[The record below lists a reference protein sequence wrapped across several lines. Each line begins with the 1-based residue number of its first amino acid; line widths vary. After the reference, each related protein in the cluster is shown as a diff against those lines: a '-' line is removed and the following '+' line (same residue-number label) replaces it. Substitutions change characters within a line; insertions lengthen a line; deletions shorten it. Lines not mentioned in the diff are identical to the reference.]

1 MATGARARTLTT
13 GLEGPF
19 DSLSP
24 TPSTSS
30 VRKRSRSRPESLD
43 PKRKKKDQEDDPL
56 ITAITRSIEARKS
69 SIIRAIEILAEE
81 YYERLSE
88 SDFGIATD
96 ILADEIKASVFITL
110 PVKDM
115 RDRWLE
121 RQAGVFLI

>member
-13 GLEGPF
+13 DLKDPF
-19 DSLSP
+19 DSLSL
-24 TPSTSS
+24 TLSTSS

>member
-13 GLEGPF
+13 GLEDPF

-69 SIIRAIEILAEE
+69 SIIRAIEILVEE

>member
-13 GLEGPF
+13 GLEDPF

-81 YYERLSE
+81 YYERLSQRV
-88 SDFGIATD
+88 
-96 ILADEIKASVFITL
+96 ILALLQIY
-110 PVKDM
+110 
-115 RDRWLE
+115 
-121 RQAGVFLI
+121 

>member
-13 GLEGPF
+13 DLEDPF

-24 TPSTSS
+24 TLSTSS

-96 ILADEIKASVFITL
+96 ILTYEIKASVFITL

-121 RQAGVFLI
+121 RHAGVFLI